1 MNEIKPISTIPSAGR
16 MAARM
21 QMNTTTIGNRIEDTL
36 LGRPIVWE
44 VVRVPADKVE
54 LATMVWSGNE
64 RCQALLDAQSLA
76 DVLAQLDPDK
86 GNDELAKGRRVNG
99 IIEVAN
105 GSRRRA
111 SCIIANA
118 PYNILVCDDLTNDE
132 MDHLSDIGNRYNAPG
147 AWEKGHT
154 YKRLAIQLGS
164 LREVEKHLQEKG
176 EKISRRTI
184 ERSMRAAEVI
194 PVQVMGWFNN
204 PARMTA
210 AEGADIADN
219 ITAIIGSGMAK
230 EELLAQLEHDWMDTE
245 GGEDSD
251 ETLIAF
257 LKEWRPLLA
266 TQEPPKV
273 KAKALPVIKEWK
285 AGKLTRVGNKFNLVL
300 KKTLSE
306 DDQNLLAIKLDQW
319 MADLELP
326 HQLRGAGFSIE
337 MYQEYSDKLDT
348 VTRDLGLDRAAVESK
363 LLDLAVNEGRLA
375 MLLNIRHM
383 REECRKMLAEM
394 GGQEGDAANQMP
406 LDIEVP
412 KALHGRLD
420 VEAYLSFLQRVG
432 TVAVELNI
440 GVDALEAKLIERF
453 NELYEQ
459 GGDDGFAQQG
469 AMVMMLNVREMR
481 ATTRKLFNIPH

>member
-1 MNEIKPISTIPSAGR
+1 MNEIKPIAAIPSAGR
-16 MAARM
+16 LAARM
-21 QMNTTTIGNRIEDTL
+21 QMNSTSVGNRIEDTL
-36 LGRPIVWE
+36 LGRSIVWE

-54 LATMVWSGNE
+54 RATMVWSGNE
-64 RCQALLDAQSLA
+64 RCQELLDAATLA

-111 SCIIANA
+111 SCIIAQA
-118 PYNILVCDDLTNDE
+118 PYNILVCDDLTNEE
-132 MDHLSDIGNRYNAPG
+132 MDYLSDIGNRYNAPG

-154 YKRLAIQLGS
+154 YKRLADQLGS
-164 LREVEKHLQEKG
+164 LREVEKHLQGKG

-184 ERSMRAAEVI
+184 ERSMRAAEGI

-219 ITAIIGSGMAK
+219 ITAIISGGMAK
-230 EELLAQLEHDWMDTE
+230 EELLAQLEHDWLETE

-251 ETLIAF
+251 ETLITF

-266 TQEPPKV
+266 TQEQPKV

-300 KKTLSE
+300 KKSLSE
-306 DDQNLLAIKLDQW
+306 EDQDQLAIKLDQW

-326 HQLRGAGFSIE
+326 HQLRGAGFSPE

-348 VTRDLGLDRAAVESK
+348 VTRDLGIDRAAIEGR
-363 LLDLAVNEGRLA
+363 LLDLAVSEERLA
-375 MLLNIRHM
+375 MLLNLRQM
-383 REECRKMLAEM
+383 REECRKFATEQ
-394 GGQEGDAANQMP
+394 GKAAGDAANQMP

-412 KALHGRLD
+412 KALQGRLNA
-420 VEAYLSFLQRVG
+420 EQYMAFLQRVG
-432 TVAVELNI
+432 TVAIDLNI
-440 GVDALEAKLIERF
+440 GVDVLEGKLITQF

-459 GGDDGFAQQG
+459 GDMGQQN
-469 AMVMMLNVREMR
+469 ALVMMLNVREMR
-481 ATTRKLFNIPH
+481 SAARKLFNIAH

>member
-1 MNEIKPISTIPSAGR
+1 MNEIKPIAAIPSASR
-16 MAARM
+16 LAARM
-21 QMNTTTIGNRIEDTL
+21 QMSSTNIGNRIEDTL
-36 LGRPIVWE
+36 LGRSIVWE

-64 RCQALLDAQSLA
+64 RCQALLDARSLA
-76 DVLAQLDPDK
+76 DVLAQLDQDK

-132 MDHLSDIGNRYNAPG
+132 MDYLSDIGNRYNAPG

-154 YKRLAIQLGS
+154 YKRLADQFGS
-164 LREVEKHLQEKG
+164 LREVEKHLQGKG

-184 ERSMRAAEVI
+184 ERSIRAAEGI

-219 ITAIIGSGMAK
+219 ITAIIGGGMAK
-230 EELLAQLEHDWMDTE
+230 EELLAQLEHDWLETD
-245 GGEDSD
+245 GGDDSD
-251 ETLIAF
+251 ETLITF
-257 LKEWRPLLA
+257 LKEWRPLLT
-266 TQEPPKV
+266 TQAQPKAR
-273 KAKALPVIKEWK
+273 AKALPVIKEWR

-300 KKTLSE
+300 KKSLSE
-306 DDQNLLAIKLDQW
+306 DDQNLLAIKLEQW

-326 HQLRGAGFSIE
+326 PQLRGSGFSPE

-348 VTRDLGLDRAAVESK
+348 VARDLGLDRAAIEGK
-363 LLDLAVNEGRLA
+363 LLDLAVSEDRLA

-383 REECRKMLAEM
+383 REECRKFAQEQ
-394 GGQEGDAANQMP
+394 GQAAGDAANQMP

-412 KALHGRLD
+412 KSLHGRLEG
-420 VEAYLSFLQRVG
+420 EAYLAFLQRVG
-432 TVAVELNI
+432 TVAIEMNI
-440 GVDALEAKLIERF
+440 GVDVLEAKLIEHF

-459 GGDDGFAQQG
+459 GSMGQQN

-481 ATTRKLFNIPH
+481 SATRKLFNIPH